1 MHIGLEFVIARKERH
16 VRKIWL
22 ITGAARG
29 FGRVWTEAALK
40 RGDGVIATARE
51 PDKMADLVA
60 EYGESLLPVKMDV
73 CDRVAVTAVVE
84 TGFLAFGRIDV
95 VVNNAGYG
103 LFCPLEDVPEKEARQ
118 IVETNLLGSLWVIQ
132 AVLPYLRRQG
142 HGHMIQISSIAGL
155 LALPGM
161 AMYNATKWAVEGM
174 VETLA
179 QEVKAFGINVTL
191 VEPGPHLTDWIGNS
205 AVRPERGKAY
215 PSHEQMMQQSWPRL
229 PLAAPDA
236 TVAPMMTL
244 VDSDTPP
251 LRLLLG
257 ESLNDLII
265 QNGQQRLAGIT

>member
-1 MHIGLEFVIARKERH
+1 MNIGRKFVVARKERH

-51 PDKMADLVA
+51 PEKLADLAA
-60 EYGESLLPVKMDV
+60 EYGECLLPVRVDV
-73 CDRVAVTAVVE
+73 CDRAAVAAAVE
-84 TGFLAFGRIDV
+84 TGFHTFGRIDV

-132 AVLPYLRRQG
+132 SVLPYLRRQG

-191 VEPGPHLTDWIGNS
+191 VEPGPHLTDWIGS
-205 AVRPERGKAY
+205 SSVRPERGQSY

-236 TVAPMMTL
+236 AVEPMMML

-257 ESLNDLII
+257 ESLNALII
-265 QNGQQRLAGIT
+265 QEGQQRLAGIA

>member
-1 MHIGLEFVIARKERH
+1 M
-16 VRKIWL
+16 RKIWL

-29 FGRVWTEAALK
+29 FGRIWTEAALK
-40 RGDGVIATARE
+40 RGDAVIATARE
-51 PDKMADLVA
+51 PEKLA
-60 EYGESLLPVKMDV
+60 ELAARYGECLLPVKVDV
-73 CDRVAVTAVVE
+73 CDRAAVAAAVE
-84 TGFLAFGRIDV
+84 TGFQAFGRIDV

-132 AVLPYLRRQG
+132 SVLPYLRRQG
-142 HGHMIQISSIAGL
+142 HGHIVQISSIAGL

-179 QEVKAFGINVTL
+179 HEVKEFGINVTL
-191 VEPGPHLTDWIGNS
+191 VEPGPHLTDWVGSS
-205 AVRPERGKAY
+205 AVRPEHGQAY

-229 PLAAPDA
+229 PLATPDA
-236 TVAPMMTL
+236 AEAPMMAL

-257 ESLNDLII
+257 ESLNALIM
-265 QNGQQRLAGIT
+265 QEGQQRLAGIV

>member
-1 MHIGLEFVIARKERH
+1 M
-16 VRKIWL
+16 RKIWL

-29 FGRVWTEAALK
+29 FGRIWTEAALK
-40 RGDGVIATARE
+40 RGDAVIATARE
-51 PDKMADLVA
+51 PEKLVELA
-60 EYGESLLPVKMDV
+60 ARYGECLLPVKVDV
-73 CDRVAVTAVVE
+73 CDRAAVASAVE
-84 TGFLAFGRIDV
+84 TGFQAFGRIDV

-132 AVLPYLRRQG
+132 SVLPYLRRQG
-142 HGHMIQISSIAGL
+142 HGHIVQISSIAGL

-179 QEVKAFGINVTL
+179 HEVKEFGINVTL
-191 VEPGPHLTDWIGNS
+191 VEPGPHLTDWVGSS
-205 AVRPERGKAY
+205 AVRPERGQAY

-236 TVAPMMTL
+236 AAAPMMAL
-244 VDSDTPP
+244 VDSNTPP

-257 ESLNDLII
+257 ESLNALIM
-265 QNGQQRLAGIT
+265 QEGQQRLASIV

>member
-1 MHIGLEFVIARKERH
+1 M
-16 VRKIWL
+16 RKIWL

-40 RGDGVIATARE
+40 RGDSVIATARE
-51 PDKMADLVA
+51 PEKLADLAA
-60 EYGESLLPVKMDV
+60 EYGENLLPVTMDV
-73 CDRVAVTAVVE
+73 CDRAAVAAAVE
-84 TGFLAFGRIDV
+84 IGFHAFGRIDA

-191 VEPGPHLTDWIGNS
+191 VEPGPHLTDWIGSS
-205 AVRPERGKAY
+205 AVRPERGQAY

-236 TVAPMMTL
+236 AVAPMMAL

-257 ESLNDLII
+257 ESLNALIV
-265 QNGQQRLAGIT
+265 QNGQQRLAGIA